1 MESNLRRRQEL
12 NTEKLL
18 LQQVWGHEEF
28 EAAKKNYYV
37 DRLRLTE
44 NGLPPREGLQ
54 RLGLDFV
61 IPVLEPMGAIG

>member
-1 MESNLRRRQEL
+1 M
-12 NTEKLL
+12 
-18 LQQVWGHEEF
+18 WGHEEF

-37 DRLRLTE
+37 DRLMLTE
-44 NGLPPREGLQ
+44 NGLPSRENLQ